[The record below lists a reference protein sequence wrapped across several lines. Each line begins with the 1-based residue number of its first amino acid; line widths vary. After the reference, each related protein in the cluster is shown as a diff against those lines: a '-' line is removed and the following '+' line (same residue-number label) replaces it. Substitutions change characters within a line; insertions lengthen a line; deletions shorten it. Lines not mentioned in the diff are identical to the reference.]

1 MPWDIVRTSKFKK
14 RYKDKTSEQQAEVDE
29 AIKSLV
35 LCEDPRRLGRPKEGK
50 IKGCYGHDLSFHNR
64 ILYTVDQG
72 KHEIY
77 FLRVC
82 SHDEVYGF

>member
-1 MPWDIVRTSKFKK
+1 VRSNRFKK
-14 RYKDKTSEQQAEVDE
+14 RYQEKTPEQQAQVDE

-35 LCEDPRRLGRPKEGK
+35 QCNDPRTLGRSKQGK
-50 IKGCYGHDLSFHNR
+50 IKGCYGHDLDFHNR
-64 ILYTVDQG
+64 ILYSVDPVRR
-72 KHEIY
+72 EIH